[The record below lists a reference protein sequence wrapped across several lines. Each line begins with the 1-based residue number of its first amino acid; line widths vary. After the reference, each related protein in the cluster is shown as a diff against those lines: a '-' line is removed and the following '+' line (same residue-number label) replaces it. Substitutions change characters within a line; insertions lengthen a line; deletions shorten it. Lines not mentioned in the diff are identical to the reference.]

1 MQNDKISDM
10 LTQIRNAIGAQH
22 RLVIIDKTHITIEI
36 VKILHKQNYIVSYEE
51 LNEPLDIVTPRIV
64 IGLKYVETRKKRK
77 SAISMLQRIS
87 RPGLRIYNRSSDLP
101 HILGNYGI
109 AIVSTSKGIMTN
121 IDAKKLRLGGE
132 ILCYIW

>member
-1 MQNDKISDM
+1 MENDKISDM
-10 LTQIRNAIGAQH
+10 LTQIRNALGAQH
-22 RLVIIDKTHITIEI
+22 RLVIIDKTRITLEI
-36 VKILHKQNYIVSYEE
+36 VKILYKQNYIISYEE
-51 LNEPLDIVTPRIV
+51 LKEPLDIVAPRIV
-64 IGLKYVETRKKRK
+64 IGLKYVETKTKRK

-121 IDAKKLRLGGE
+121 IEAKKLRLGGE

>member
-1 MQNDKISDM
+1 MENDKISDM
-10 LTQIRNAIGAQH
+10 LTQIRNALGAQH
-22 RLVIIDKTHITIEI
+22 RLVIIDKTRITLEI
-36 VKILHKQNYIVSYEE
+36 VKILYKQNYIISYEE

-64 IGLKYVETRKKRK
+64 IGLKYVETKKKRK

-87 RPGLRIYNRSSDLP
+87 RPGLRIYNRASDLP

-109 AIVSTSKGIMTN
+109 SIVSTSKGIMTN
-121 IDAKKLRLGGE
+121 IEAKKLRLGGE